1 MDKQT
6 IYVVIAGPLLLAA
19 YTREDSAHLHA
30 RCITDGKAVACEL
43 TGEVHGRPAAL
54 SVVHVVISGAF
65 VFGAY
70 TNGEHAERHAKSVDA
85 DAKAVACELLEQVSE
100 GVRDDLFED
109 WDEEAQTPVDD
120 KPPDHKM

>member
-43 TGEVHGRPAAL
+43 TGEVHGRPAAR
-54 SVVHVVISGAF
+54 SVVYIVVSGAF

-70 TNGEHAERHAKSVDA
+70 TRVDLAERHATSVDA
-85 DAKAVACELLEQVSE
+85 KACACELLEQVSE
-100 GVRDDLFED
+100 DVRDDLVED
-109 WDEEAQTPVDD
+109 WDDEAQTPVDD
-120 KPPDHKM
+120 KPPDHKA